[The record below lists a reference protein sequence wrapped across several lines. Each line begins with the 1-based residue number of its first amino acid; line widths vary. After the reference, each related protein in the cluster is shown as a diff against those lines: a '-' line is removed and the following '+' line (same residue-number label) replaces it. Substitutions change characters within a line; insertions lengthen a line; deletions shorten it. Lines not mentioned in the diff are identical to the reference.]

1 MKCIVWGTGNPKREF
16 LYVDDM
22 AEASIFIHEL
32 DTNTYNKNV
41 KKMES
46 HINIG
51 TGKDVTIKELAIIT
65 KDVVGYNGDI
75 VFDTTKLRRSSQKTS

>member
-1 MKCIVWGTGNPKREF
+1 
-16 LYVDDM
+16 M

-32 DTNTYNKNV
+32 DKNIFNNNV

-51 TGKDVTIKELAIIT
+51 TGKDVTIKELAIII
-65 KDVVGYNGDI
+65 KDIIGYNGDI
-75 VFDTTKLRRSSQKTS
+75 VFDTTKPDGVPKKLLNVDLLKNLVGKPRLVYERD